1 MLWFSLW
8 SGMISPPNF
17 LKTCNLITSVQTHCV
32 HKKTPSVRLLWSSK
46 ALLTAK
52 STQECRNF
60 PLKYNT
66 STILKCTELW
76 RRMTGLKRTFQTLLS
91 GGHKA
96 DGGTSGREKCLF
108 MLPDRQ
114 PWLVV
119 VEIIAS
125 QIINVYSKITPPIY
139 HSIKSYIVQLPMSQ
153 VVTCDR
159 RGVTGSHLWP
169 GSLNMWRFILW
180 YIVCQNGVTCDN
192 CSCTYVLTFFQNMT
206 KWA

>member
-1 MLWFSLW
+1 MHSKVNQYEFTEGRPVNKRCVWFQNVLIFSLVW
-8 SGMISPPNF
+8 KDFPPLYF

-46 ALLTAK
+46 ALLTEK
-52 STQECRNF
+52 STQERRNF
-60 PLKYNT
+60 PFKYNT

-125 QIINVYSKITPPIY
+125 QIINVNIICIY
-139 HSIKSYIVQLPMSQ
+139 V
-153 VVTCDR
+153 
-159 RGVTGSHLWP
+159 
-169 GSLNMWRFILW
+169 
-180 YIVCQNGVTCDN
+180 
-192 CSCTYVLTFFQNMT
+192 
-206 KWA
+206 